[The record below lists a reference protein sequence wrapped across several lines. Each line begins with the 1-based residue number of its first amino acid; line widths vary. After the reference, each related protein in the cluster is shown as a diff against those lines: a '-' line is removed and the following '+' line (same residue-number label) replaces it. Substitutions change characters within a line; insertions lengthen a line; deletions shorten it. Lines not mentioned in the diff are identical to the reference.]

1 MTTRKRATTAA
12 APMVSSAVAV
22 PAPIVTMLSDFG
34 ERDGFVGVMRGVMLG
49 ICPSARF
56 VDLTHEIP
64 PQDVVAGALVLVAA
78 VPYFPKRTIHLAV
91 VDPGVGSERR
101 PLLIETED
109 FVLVGPDNGLLSLA
123 AVRSPVRR
131 VVVLDRETY
140 HLRQRSCTFH
150 GRDVFAPVAAH
161 CANGVAPSEVG
172 SAVDTFEQVSIPRA
186 RRLDDGLEAQVI
198 HIDRFGNLVC
208 NVERADVNDFR
219 DSGVSIS
226 IGAVTIAEIS
236 PHYAAV
242 REGKPLALWNSWDRL
257 EIAVRNG
264 SAARQVRARVGDR
277 VQLKRPR

>member
-1 MTTRKRATTAA
+1 MKTRKRA
-12 APMVSSAVAV
+12 AVASMPRV
-22 PAPIVTMLSDFG
+22 APTVAARAPIVTMLSDFG

-49 ICPSARF
+49 ISPSARF

-64 PQDVVAGALVLVAA
+64 PQDIVAGALVLAAA
-78 VPYFPKRTIHLAV
+78 VPHFPKGTIHLAV

-123 AVRSPVRR
+123 AARSPVRR

-140 HLRQRSCTFH
+140 HLAERSRTFH
-150 GRDVFAPVAAH
+150 GRDIFAPAAAH
-161 CANGVAPSEVG
+161 CANGVAPSEAG
-172 SAVDTFEQVSIPRA
+172 SAVETFERLSIPRP
-186 RRLDDGLEAQVI
+186 RRLEDGLEAHVI
-198 HIDRFGNLVC
+198 HVDRFGNLVC
-208 NVERADVNDFR
+208 NVERADLADFR
-219 DSGVSIS
+219 DSRVSIS

-242 REGKPLALWNSWDRL
+242 RDGKPLALWNSWDRL

-264 SAARQVRARVGDR
+264 SAARQIRARVGDR
-277 VQLKRPR
+277 VQLKRSR

>member
-1 MTTRKRATTAA
+1 MTTRKRA
-12 APMVSSAVAV
+12 AVAAMPTV
-22 PAPIVTMLSDFG
+22 SPTVAMPAPIVTMLSDFG
-34 ERDGFVGVMRGVMLG
+34 ERDGYVGVMRGVMLG

-64 PQDVVAGALVLVAA
+64 PQDIVAGALVLAAA
-78 VPYFPKRTIHLAV
+78 VPHFPKRTIHVAV

-123 AVRSPVRR
+123 AARSRLRR

-140 HLRQRSCTFH
+140 HLPERSRTFH
-150 GRDVFAPVAAH
+150 GRDIFAPVAAH
-161 CANGVAPSEVG
+161 CANGVTPSEVG
-172 SAVDTFEQVSIPRA
+172 SAADTFQRVSIPRP

-208 NVERADVNDFR
+208 NVERADLTDFR
-219 DSGVSIS
+219 DSRVSIS

-236 PHYAAV
+236 PHYASV
-242 REGKPLALWNSWDRL
+242 RDGRPLALWNSWDRL

-264 SAARQVRARVGDR
+264 SAARQIRARVGDR
-277 VQLKRPR
+277 VQLKQPR